1 MSTSQSLKERD
12 VELGSLRSDNTSDYG
27 MEEFLKQVILLFM
40 YSELPNQLFIF
51 LFYFSSTLLIISSL
65 QVATAMNYVQS
76 GNDELLTAKS
86 LSKRSRKCMFIAIVI
101 LLGIAAVIVLSILK
115 PWK

>member
-1 MSTSQSLKERD
+1 VTGIEKMTEKISNHLKK
-12 VELGSLRSDNTSDYG
+12 L
-27 MEEFLKQVILLFM
+27 QVCHTFLFM
-40 YSELPNQLFIF
+40 PNQLFIF